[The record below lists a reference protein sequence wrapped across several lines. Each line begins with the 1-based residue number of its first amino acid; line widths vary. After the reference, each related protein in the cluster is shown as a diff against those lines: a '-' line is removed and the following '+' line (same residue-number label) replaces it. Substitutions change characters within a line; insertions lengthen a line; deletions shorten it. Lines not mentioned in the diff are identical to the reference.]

1 MKQIGINASIT
12 SREHES
18 FKKYLKDISKISGFT
33 PEEEKI
39 CAKKAS
45 LGDLKAREELVKRN
59 LRFVITVAKQ
69 YVTTA
74 SPLEDLVN
82 EGNLGLIMAAERFN
96 PDQNVKFISYGVWW
110 IKKVIIEHITKYNR
124 MVRLPSN
131 KVSIL
136 SKLDRLISEHE
147 QKMGYKVDIQELSE
161 ELDTDEFEHLDLLTT
176 YRMDSLDKQLGN
188 DDGDGGT
195 LLDLLSDDKSFK
207 PTDHLV
213 SNLDQ
218 NATILKCL
226 DGLREKDKNIMILLF
241 GLDGN
246 EPRTLQEVSDIVNMS
261 REMVRQIK
269 NKTLIKLSKQKSIQ
283 TAYNEL

>member
-59 LRFVITVAKQ
+59 LRFVVTVAKQ
-69 YVTTA
+69 YVTPS

-136 SKLDRLISEHE
+136 SKLDRKISELE
-147 QKMGYKVDIQELSE
+147 QKNGYKVDIQELSN
-161 ELDTDEFEHLDLLTT
+161 ELDSDEFEHLDILTT

-188 DDGDGGT
+188 NEDGGT

-207 PTDHLV
+207 ATDHLV
-213 SNLDQ
+213 SDLNH
-218 NATILKCL
+218 NSTILKCL

-246 EPRTLQEVSDIVNMS
+246 EPRTLQEVSDIVDMS